1 MNSLFKEIFERLDN
15 IEKVINPIVHS
26 EVPLILEKQGKQSDL
41 VKISVAS
48 RLIGYS
54 TEYVYHLV
62 RKRTI
67 PFVRQGRHLRF
78 DVNELEQW
86 LEQQYVKGISDEKEE
101 R

>member
-1 MNSLFKEIFERLDN
+1 MNSLFKEILERLDS
-15 IEKVINPIVHS
+15 IEKMINPEIHLTTCS
-26 EVPLILEKQGKQSDL
+26 TRKERSQKQNL

-62 RKRTI
+62 RKGTI
-67 PFVRQGRHLRF
+67 PFVKQGRHLRF